1 MQVNGATLTPDPS
14 GALWW
19 AAERT
24 LVFSDLHLEKAS
36 SLARRG
42 LGLLPPY
49 DTRAT
54 LAAIAAA
61 IDRYGP
67 DRIICLGDNFHD
79 REGSARLHAAD
90 RTALAAMVGRKDWI
104 WLAGNHDPALDGDLG
119 GRFVEELRLGPL
131 VFRHEPLPGPQPG
144 EIAGHL
150 HPKTSV
156 SVTGANFTRRC
167 FASDGHRVVM
177 PAFGAFAGGLDL
189 SHPAF
194 RGLFRSGLHAWILG
208 NRTVH
213 RFPVR
218 QGGFR

>member
-1 MQVNGATLTPDPS
+1 MQVNGATLAPDSS
-14 GALWW
+14 GGLWW

-42 LGLLPPY
+42 YGLLPPY

-61 IDRYGP
+61 ISRYAP
-67 DRIICLGDNFHD
+67 ARVICLGDNFHD
-79 REGSARLHAAD
+79 EGGSARLHPAD
-90 RTALAAMVGRKDWI
+90 REALVAMVAARDWI
-104 WLAGNHDPALDGDLG
+104 WLAGNHDPGLDGNLG
-119 GRFVEELRLGPL
+119 GQIVEELHLGPL
-131 VFRHEPLPGPQPG
+131 VFRHEPLPGIQPG

-150 HPKTSV
+150 HPKASV
-156 SVTGANFTRRC
+156 TVTGAQFTRRC

-177 PAFGAFAGGLDL
+177 PAFGAFTGGLDL
-189 SHPAF
+189 SHKAF
-194 RGLFRSGLHAWILG
+194 RGLFRAGLHAWILG
-208 NRTVH
+208 DRTVH

-218 QGGFR
+218 HGGFR